1 MFANLTR
8 LLIVVLFLATPLVKA
23 QRRQPS
29 QNERTPLTAKEIARR
44 VLPSVVLVESAC
56 GPGRIMLGSGFVVDK
71 GLVATNK
78 HVVECSGTGYV
89 TLIGQTAKHTIS
101 AKYLDSVHDLAILKV
116 EGLSAPAIPLS
127 NVPNLSIGDKIY
139 AAGNPQGLEG
149 TFSDGIISSLR
160 YSAGRIQF
168 TAAISQGSSGGPVV
182 DEYGRVIGV
191 TVSYLTSG
199 QNLNFAVPTQLLQA
213 LIADV
218 RSGKVKDALAAKSL
232 PQPVPARR
240 DGAISYTLIIDNS
253 ITLGEQ
259 FVFVKR
265 VARAL
270 IERNSTDDSARI
282 VSFRP
287 NGERRP
293 SRFTTDRRAML
304 GNVEAIESRS
314 NSWTQPVIDA
324 VQDAIKS
331 AAYSTRSFDT
341 DAVIV
346 ITHGMDS
353 VSEASWE
360 QLRSLARERKV
371 PVYCVLFAPELP
383 DLSSYSGAR
392 LIAEIDR
399 WRGRIKSSE
408 EWLRLI
414 TQESGGKLFIP
425 ISEEQLKGFA
435 EEIMFGLHATSRH
448 SK

>member
-23 QRRQPS
+23 QRRPPS

-44 VLPSVVLVESAC
+44 VLPSVVLVETAC

-78 HVVECSGTGYV
+78 HVVECIGTGYV
-89 TLIGQTAKHTIS
+89 TLVGQTVKHTIS
-101 AKYLDSVHDLAILKV
+101 AKYLDSVHDLALLKV
-116 EGLSAPAIPLS
+116 EGLSTPAIPLS
-127 NVPNLSIGDKIY
+127 NVQNLSIGDKIY

-199 QNLNFAVPTQLLQA
+199 QNLNFAVPTQFLQA
-213 LIADV
+213 LIANV

-253 ITLGEQ
+253 STLKEQ

-270 IERNSTDDSARI
+270 IESSSDGDGARVVSFTPYGGRNSTRLI
-282 VSFRP
+282 
-287 NGERRP
+287 
-293 SRFTTDRRAML
+293 TDRNTL
-304 GNVEAIESRS
+304 LSVVEVIEARS
-314 NSWTQPVIDA
+314 DGWTQPVIDA
-324 VQDAIKS
+324 LVDTIRK
-331 AAYSTRSFDT
+331 AANPLIRYDT
-341 DAVIV
+341 DAVV
-346 ITHGMDS
+346 VLTHGIDS
-353 VSEASWE
+353 MSEATWE
-360 QLRSLARERKV
+360 QLLTLARERKV
-371 PVYCVLFAPELP
+371 PVYCVLFTP
-383 DLSSYSGAR
+383 DERNLSGYNTTR
-392 LIAEIDR
+392 LIEEIDR
-399 WRGRIKSSE
+399 WREQMKKGEQALKD
-408 EWLRLI
+408 I
-414 TQESGGKLFIP
+414 TRESGGKLFVP
-425 ISEEQLKGFA
+425 ESEGQLGGFA
-435 EEIMFGLHATSRH
+435 GEIMRDLHAARPR
-448 SK
+448 